1 MEKYHGIP
9 KEQTSLSGKCSRSG
23 GPIPKTRSKPVEK
36 PTGHGRSHLETAKY
50 FPASQYVLLKV
61 LRNKSTCFISENLRE
76 AQCHSGSSTLHT
88 FGCTDGNGRLSSSF
102 SHHLWRQKSSL
113 LFSCVSLLPVTQ
125 LQQGFSSTLFI
136 ISDQLD
142 LALVFLSLISS
153 SVQGS
158 CLCLHTH
165 NSLHL
170 S

>member
-23 GPIPKTRSKPVEK
+23 GPAEK

-50 FPASQYVLLKV
+50 FVASQYVLLKV
-61 LRNKSTCFISENLRE
+61 LRNKSPSCFISEILRE
-76 AQCHSGSSTLHT
+76 APCHSGSSTLHT

-113 LFSCVSLLPVTQ
+113 LFSCVSLPPVTQ